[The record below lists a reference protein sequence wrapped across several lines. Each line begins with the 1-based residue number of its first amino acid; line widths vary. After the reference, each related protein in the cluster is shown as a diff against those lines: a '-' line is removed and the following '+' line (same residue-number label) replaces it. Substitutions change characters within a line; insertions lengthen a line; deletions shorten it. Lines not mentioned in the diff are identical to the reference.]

1 MKIIDDTVFAAL
13 QRFYHAC
20 GSQRVMGAA
29 LGLSR
34 AQVSRVL
41 RRKTASF
48 EDETWKRIRPMV
60 EPHVQMGE
68 DCLPCSSCPKHG
80 SCLLEETME
89 SIFSIPA
96 EYREEWFRELHDFV
110 MKNREKYLSK

>member
-13 QRFYHAC
+13 QRFYRAC

-48 EDETWKRIRPMV
+48 EDETWER
-60 EPHVQMGE
+60 
-68 DCLPCSSCPKHG
+68 
-80 SCLLEETME
+80 
-89 SIFSIPA
+89 IPA
-96 EYREEWFRELHDFV
+96 TGVRIPMGMPFFCLDHKQV
-110 MKNREKYLSK
+110 TTKMSVILN